1 VDTSFVGNLAADA
14 LRREIYSGIM
24 ALSYICSG
32 SACTRVPNVP
42 GQQKDQEE
50 QETSMHDLLRAI
62 LEQEEF
68 LGSMYY

>member
-1 VDTSFVGNLAADA
+1 
-14 LRREIYSGIM
+14 
-24 ALSYICSG
+24 
-32 SACTRVPNVP
+32 VPNVP